1 MKKSYYFAA
10 MDECLSAIVD
20 AINSKRES
28 ANYCR
33 TADAYIDKE
42 TGKPRQW
49 AEEQAIE
56 YDALADAMEK
66 ILHSKFN
73 V

>member
-10 MDECLSAIVD
+10 MDECLSAIVE
-20 AINSKRES
+20 AINSKREC

-33 TADAYIDKE
+33 TADAYIDQE
-42 TGKPRQW
+42 TGKPKQW
-49 AEEQAIE
+49 AEEQAAN
-56 YDALADAMEK
+56 YDALADEMEK

>member
-10 MDECLSAIVD
+10 MHECLSAIVD
-20 AINSKRES
+20 AINEKRAF
-28 ANYCR
+28 ANHYR
-33 TADAYIDKE
+33 TAEIYKDSE
-42 TGKPRQW
+42 TGETGRW
-49 AEEQAIE
+49 AKEQAFDC
-56 YDALADAMEK
+56 DALADEMEK

>member
-10 MDECLSAIVD
+10 MDACLSAIVD
-20 AINSKRES
+20 AINDKRAGANHYRTAEIYKDPETGES
-28 ANYCR
+28 ANWP
-33 TADAYIDKE
+33 K
-42 TGKPRQW
+42 
-49 AEEQAIE
+49 EQAVE
-56 YDALADAMEK
+56 YDALADEMEK